1 MVFASPSRR
10 LTLRV
15 HVGCIWC
22 SCRLSPWDI
31 IGARVD
37 TPDEGP
43 WDIFSGERG
52 GVCAQG
58 EEQGGR
64 RAPHGLRPP
73 RLQEL
78 RPPRQVLPRPCA
90 GAKRRKRG
98 LFEYPFKGDG
108 L

>member
-78 RPPRQVLPRPCA
+78 RPPRQVTSSA
-90 GAKRRKRG
+90 AKQRLSETEPDAVEG
-98 LFEYPFKGDG
+98 MPTL
-108 L
+108 